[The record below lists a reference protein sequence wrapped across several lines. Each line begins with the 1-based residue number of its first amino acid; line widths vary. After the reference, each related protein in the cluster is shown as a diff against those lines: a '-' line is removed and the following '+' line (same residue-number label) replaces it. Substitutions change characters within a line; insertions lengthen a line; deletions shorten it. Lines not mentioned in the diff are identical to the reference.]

1 MPYKKIRFVKL
12 YAIYISALAISACG
26 DSSTVNAAK
35 DIQEAVA
42 AAKKMSEF
50 VETLD
55 SFEVGSGGASAAQ
68 LVTEHNIH
76 WSNAFFFP
84 AETLDGKT
92 GVEAMWFAYEKLKA
106 AAANEAVDKQI
117 RECHQQVSS
126 LRLLSHFY
134 KSDESQLR
142 LFDEE
147 VAKAEKAVEN
157 AAYYGSYL
165 SRDIAMKLNYIGLL
179 KQYDTALSEA
189 QVKEV
194 NNAFWQ
200 WCVELPEKHFMS
212 GTQHPIKI

>member
-12 YAIYISALAISACG
+12 FTLSLSALVISACG
-26 DSSTVNAAK
+26 DSSNANAAS
-35 DIQEAVA
+35 DIREAVA

-50 VETLD
+50 VDTID
-55 SFEVGSGGASAAQ
+55 SLEVGSGKASAAQ
-68 LVTEHNIH
+68 VAAEHNIH

-84 AETLDGKT
+84 DETLDGKT
-92 GVEAMWFAYEKLKA
+92 GMEAMWFAYEKLKA
-106 AAANEAVDKQI
+106 AAANETVDKQI
-117 RECHQQVSS
+117 RECHQQVGT

-134 KSDESQLR
+134 KSDGSQLR

-147 VAKAEKAVEN
+147 VAKAERAVEN
-157 AAYYGSYL
+157 AAYYGSSL
-165 SRDIAMKLNYIGLL
+165 SRDVAMKLNYIGLL

-200 WCVELPEKHFMS
+200 WCVELPPTHFMAGS
-212 GTQHPIKI
+212 QHPIKI